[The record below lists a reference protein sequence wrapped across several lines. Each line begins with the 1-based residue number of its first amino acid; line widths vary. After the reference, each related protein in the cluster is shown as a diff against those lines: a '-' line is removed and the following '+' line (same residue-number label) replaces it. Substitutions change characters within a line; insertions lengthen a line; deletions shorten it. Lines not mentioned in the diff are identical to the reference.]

1 MFLMAESRANRG
13 SAEVLS
19 ACMQKEWRER
29 LVEHALA
36 VNQRLKN
43 AWDWNTSRK
52 RAERRRAELSTNAL
66 NKVCTYTCLYM
77 SYFVL
82 SPAVAGDVTMHKFA
96 DALVLHRHC
105 TVHITVPPRFVSW
118 VLSPVT

>member
-1 MFLMAESRANRG
+1 MQMFLMAESRANRS

-36 VNQRLKN
+36 VNQRVKN

-52 RAERRRAELSTNAL
+52 RAERRRAELSTDAL
-66 NKVCTYTCLYM
+66 NKVRIYCCTLYA
-77 SYFVL
+77 STTL
-82 SPAVAGDVTMHKFA
+82 GNARVTIKFCSRVFFCF
-96 DALVLHRHC
+96 LCVYVFFSC
-105 TVHITVPPRFVSW
+105 
-118 VLSPVT
+118 